1 VTKLTPDPSEPF
13 RVFLDVAS
21 LVRGGTVEPNWL
33 DDGTSFWWTGVDNA
47 PSDDDDTTHRFD
59 ATTNAV
65 EPFEAR
71 VVAPAPEPRFLRKR
85 FMDGLP
91 DVHEV
96 LSPDGRR
103 FAGMDN
109 HNLYVRDVDSDELV
123 RLTAN
128 GTEEQRWNVLG
139 ATWTADSTRIA
150 CFRLDDRDVTK
161 MPIVHWLDTIEVVEW
176 IVYPRVG
183 GRIPQQ
189 ELWLVDVRSG
199 EAVQID
205 WRTDEHQFVVFG
217 EWLESGDFFLARMGT
232 DHRKL
237 TVLVADGRTG
247 TCREI
252 VSESSDTFIFEPS
265 ITLLRDGFI
274 LRSERDGWA
283 HLYRYALD
291 GTLEGRLTK
300 GGFPVRRVVDVDED
314 EGWVYLTAHAEP
326 RVYDEH
332 LYRVRLDGSDFT
344 RLTEGDGQHDVTV
357 SPSRR
362 VFVDTHSCATRP
374 PRTEV
379 RATDGTLLATI
390 AEADISALLA
400 AGWTEPEEFVVKAAD
415 GETDLHGVLYKPRDF
430 DPSRR
435 YPVVESMYAGPQ
447 MTWAPRRFVPDS
459 GRFPQALA
467 QIGFVAFVVDGRGT
481 PGRSKAFHDVV
492 YGNFGHSEVP
502 DHVAVLRN
510 LAATRPWMDLDRVG
524 LLGGSWGGYL
534 VLRAGILEPDTYH
547 AIVSMYPN
555 VDFDDHDAG
564 LEMFMGW
571 REERPA
577 RYASASC
584 LDKVDRIKAEL
595 LLVHGTNDVNVTFSC
610 TMKLVHALAEAMKDY
625 ELVVLPEQSH
635 ALMGTGQIYTQER
648 VRRFF
653 VDRLRPAG
661 RPT

>member
-1 VTKLTPDPSEPF
+1 MTSLTPDPSEPF

-21 LVRGGTVEPNWL
+21 LVKNANVDPHWL
-33 DDGTSFWWTGVDNA
+33 DDGSSFWWT
-47 PSDDDDTTHRFD
+47 DDDGAAHRFD
-59 ATTNAV
+59 ADTSTVA
-65 EPFEAR
+65 PFEPP
-71 VVAPAPEPRFLRKR
+71 PAADEPEPRFLRRR

-96 LSPDGRR
+96 RSPDGAW
-103 FAGMDN
+103 FAGMDD
-109 HNLYVRDVDSDELV
+109 HNLYVRGVDSGELV
-123 RLTAN
+123 MLTDD
-128 GTEEQRWNVLG
+128 GTQDQQWSVLG
-139 ATWTADSTRIA
+139 AKWTSDSKRIA
-150 CFRLDDRDVTK
+150 CFRIDDRDVDT
-161 MPIVHWLDTIEVVEW
+161 MPIVHWLETPEVVER

-189 ELWLVDVRSG
+189 ELWLVDVPSG
-199 EAVQID
+199 KVVQVD
-205 WRTDEHQFVVFG
+205 WRTDEHQRIAFA
-217 EWLESGDFFLARMGT
+217 EWLPSGDMLLSRMGT
-232 DHRKL
+232 DHRRL
-237 TVLVADGRTG
+237 TALIADGRSG
-247 TCREI
+247 ACRDVLTET
-252 VSESSDTFIFEPS
+252 SETFIFEPQ
-265 ITLLRDGFI
+265 ITLLRDGFL

-283 HLYRYALD
+283 HLYRYAMD
-291 GTLEGRLTK
+291 GTLEAQLTK
-300 GGFPVRRVVDVDED
+300 GEFPVGRVVAVDED
-314 EGWVYLTAHAEP
+314 EGWVYLTAQAEP

-332 LYRVRLDGSDFT
+332 IYRVRLDGTDFA
-344 RLTEGDGQHDVTV
+344 RLTEGDGQHDVTM
-357 SPSRR
+357 SPSRT

-379 RATDGTLLATI
+379 RAADGSLLATI
-390 AEADISALLA
+390 AEADISELVE
-400 AGWTEPEEFVVKAAD
+400 AGWQEPEEFVVKAAD
-415 GETDLHGVLYKPRDF
+415 GETDLYGVLYRPRDF
-430 DPSRR
+430 DPSKR

-492 YGNFGHSEVP
+492 YGEFGHSEVP

-510 LAATRPWMDLDRVG
+510 LANDRPWMDLDRVG

-534 VLRAGILEPDTYH
+534 VLRAGILEPDVYH

-571 REERPA
+571 REERPE

-635 ALMGTGQIYTQER
+635 ALTGTGQIYTQER

-653 VDRLRPAG
+653 AKHLLG
-661 RPT
+661 T